1 MSMPVGSPSRIC
13 RVFEAFGAMSR
24 FAPADLDELRD
35 AIGEAL
41 AAEEPLEVVAG
52 GSKRGLGRPLQLP
65 RMLDLSG
72 LAGIRDYQPS
82 ELVLTAGAAT
92 PIEEIDAA
100 LAEAGQMLAFEPP
113 DLGALFGLPAAVAGG
128 RTLGGALAC
137 NLSGPRRIKA
147 GAARDHFL
155 GFRGVS
161 GRGEV
166 FKAGGKVVKNVTG
179 YDLCKLMAGSFG
191 TLAAIEEVT
200 IKVLPRPEALST
212 VMLWGLEALAAVR
225 ILSRALASPHEVSG
239 AAYIPALSTAGLTSL
254 SGSTAVAALRL
265 EGPSPSVTFRRER
278 LLAELGSDRE
288 ASSLD
293 DEASVTFWRA
303 VRDVLPLAGSGDR
316 TIWRVSVA
324 PSRGGE
330 LGEAIARRLDASWYL
345 DWAGGLVWV
354 AIAGAEDGGAAVIR
368 NAIRGVDER
377 GTGHATLIKGSPEL
391 RRSIPVFEP
400 QSSPLA
406 ALACRIKESFD
417 PRRILNPGR
426 IIEGS

>member
-1 MSMPVGSPSRIC
+1 
-13 RVFEAFGAMSR
+13 MSR
-24 FAPADLDELRD
+24 LAPADLDELRD

-41 AAEEPLEVVAG
+41 AVEEPLEVVAG

-65 RMLDLSG
+65 RMLDLSR
-72 LAGIRDYQPS
+72 LSGIRDYAPS

-100 LAEAGQMLAFEPP
+100 LADAGQMLAFEPP
-113 DLGALFGLPAAVAGG
+113 DLGAAFDLPATVSDR

-191 TLAAIEEVT
+191 TLAALEEVT
-200 IKVLPRPEALST
+200 VKVLPKPEALST
-212 VMLWGLEALAAVR
+212 VILWGLDALGAVR
-225 ILSRALASPHEVSG
+225 SLSRALGSPHEVSG
-239 AAYIPALSTAGLTSL
+239 AAYIPAPATAGLMSV

-265 EGPSPSVTFRRER
+265 EGPHPSVIFRRER
-278 LLAELGSDRE
+278 LLAELGSNCE
-288 ASSLD
+288 ASLLD
-293 DEASVTFWRA
+293 AQASNAFWRA
-303 VRDVLPLAGSGDR
+303 IRDLLPLAGSGDR
-316 TIWRVSVA
+316 AIWRVSVA

-330 LGEAIARRLDASWYL
+330 LAEAISRRLDTNWYL
-345 DWAGGLVWV
+345 DWAGGLLWA
-354 AIAGAEDGGAAVIR
+354 AIAGAEDGGATVIR
-368 NAIRGVDER
+368 DAIRGADGR

-391 RRSIPVFEP
+391 RRSVPVFEP
-400 QSSPLA
+400 QSPPLA
-406 ALACRIKESFD
+406 ALTARIKEGFD

-426 IIEGS
+426 IVDGS

>member
-1 MSMPVGSPSRIC
+1 
-13 RVFEAFGAMSR
+13 MSR
-24 FAPADLDELRD
+24 FAPADLDDLRD
-35 AIGEAL
+35 AIGDAL
-41 AAEEPLEVVAG
+41 AVEEPLEVVAG
-52 GSKRGLGRPLQLP
+52 GSKREVGRPLQLP
-65 RMLDLSG
+65 RMLDLSR

-100 LAEAGQMLAFEPP
+100 LADAGQMLAFEPL
-113 DLGALFGLPAAVAGG
+113 DWGALFGLPVSVSCR

-179 YDLCKLMAGSFG
+179 YDLCKLMVGSFG
-191 TLAAIEEVT
+191 TLAALEEVT
-200 IKVLPRPEALST
+200 VKVLPRPEALLT
-212 VMLWGLEALAAVR
+212 VMLWGLDALAAVR
-225 ILSRALASPHEVSG
+225 TLSRALGSPHEVSG
-239 AAYIPALSTAGLTSL
+239 AAYIPAPATAGLSSL
-254 SGSTAVAALRL
+254 SGPNAVAALRL
-265 EGPSPSVTFRRER
+265 EGPRPSVMFRRER
-278 LLAELGSDRE
+278 LLAEFGSDCE

-293 DEASVTFWRA
+293 EQPSVAFWRA

-316 TIWRVSVA
+316 AIWRVSVA

-330 LGEAIARRLDASWYL
+330 LAEAISRRLDTSWYL
-345 DWAGGLVWV
+345 DWAGGLLWA
-354 AIAGAEDGGAAVIR
+354 AIADAEDGGATEIR
-368 NAIRGVDER
+368 DAIRGADGR

-391 RRSIPVFEP
+391 RRSVPVFEP
-400 QSSPLA
+400 QSPSPA
-406 ALACRIKESFD
+406 ALTARIKDAFD

-426 IIEGS
+426 MVDGS